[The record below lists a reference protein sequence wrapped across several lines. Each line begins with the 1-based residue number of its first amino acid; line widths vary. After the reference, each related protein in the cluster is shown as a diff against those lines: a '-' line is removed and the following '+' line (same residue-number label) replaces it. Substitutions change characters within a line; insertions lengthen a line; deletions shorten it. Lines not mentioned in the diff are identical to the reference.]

1 MNDVVEKAGG
11 KSEKITITNE
21 NGRLT
26 KEEIEKM
33 VEESEKFKVEDN
45 EQKEKIE
52 AKNHLE
58 SYCFNI
64 KSTLEDNSLK
74 DKISNEERNTALE
87 MVNET
92 ISWLDE
98 NQMADKEEYKD
109 KQIQLENS
117 FKPVVQKLYAGSQ
130 SGPNFTNPGGCGT
143 ESGQN
148 FGGSNYGGPTVE
160 EVD

>member
-1 MNDVVEKAGG
+1 MG
-11 KSEKITITNE
+11 NE

-64 KSTLEDNSLK
+64 KSTLEDNSLR

-109 KQIQLENS
+109 KQNQLENS
-117 FKPVVQKLYAGSQ
+117 IKPVVQKLYAGSQ
-130 SGPNFTNPGGCGT
+130 SGPNFTNPGDAA
-143 ESGQN
+143 QKVDKIL
-148 FGGSNYGGPTVE
+148 VE
-160 EVD
+160 PIMGDQL

>member
-1 MNDVVEKAGG
+1 MG
-11 KSEKITITNE
+11 
-21 NGRLT
+21 
-26 KEEIEKM
+26 
-33 VEESEKFKVEDN
+33 
-45 EQKEKIE
+45 EKIE

-130 SGPNFTNPGGCGT
+130 SVQTLLIQGDAA
-143 ESGQN
+143 QKVDKIL
-148 FGGSNYGGPTVE
+148 VE
-160 EVD
+160 